1 MAFALG
7 SSPLARGLLTV
18 ATPHE
23 TRRRI
28 IPARAG
34 FTRWPRSCP
43 ITIRDHPRS
52 RGVYTVRTLSPLL
65 DAGSSPLARGLHR
78 QDPVS
83 APGRGII
90 PARAGFTPRSASWA
104 ERNGDH
110 PRSRGVYRIA
120 SAKAPWAVGSS
131 PLARGL
137 HPLGRWQRL
146 DDGIIPAR
154 AGFTRGDDR
163 HHRRHGD
170 HPRSRGVYLSAG
182 TYRFSMMGSSPLA
195 RGLLGEGPTSAP
207 TAGIIPARAGF
218 TRSAS
223 TRIRPTRDHPRSR
236 GVYAVMGGLPGSGF
250 GSSPLAR
257 GLPRSD
263 RL

>member
-1 MAFALG
+1 MAEIM
-7 SSPLARGLLTV
+7 P
-18 ATPHE
+18 
-23 TRRRI
+23 
-28 IPARAG
+28 
-34 FTRWPRSCP
+34 
-43 ITIRDHPRS
+43 
-52 RGVYTVRTLSPLL
+52 YYNQ
-65 DAGSSPLARGLHR
+65 GSSPLARGLHR

-170 HPRSRGVYLSAG
+170 HPRSRGVYSG
-182 TYRFSMMGSSPLA
+182 KVRRPPRRRGSSPLA
-195 RGLLGEGPTSAP
+195 RGLPAQPPRASGRP
-207 TAGIIPARAGF
+207 GIIPARAGF
-218 TRSAS
+218 TPSWADCPAPVS
-223 TRIRPTRDHPRSR
+223 DHPRSR
-236 GVYAVMGGLPGSGF
+236 GVYPAATGSDVPPG

-257 GLPRSD
+257 GLRLSSSPPR
-263 RL
+263 